1 MTHASL
7 SKNHSKKVSHAENQ
21 QERLIMIGW
30 MIGFVDGEGCFSIN
44 FIKQPNRIEKDR
56 IRKGYKTGYQISHEF
71 AITQGESSLES
82 LEKIKDFFK
91 VGNIYVNKRYDNHK
105 EHLYRYVVRKR
116 EDLVNVIIPF
126 FEKYKLRTYK
136 KENFKTFAVCMNE
149 IGKGAHLTLK
159 GFVRIAKRTENMNH
173 KKDRSQIIKIL
184 RNQTS
189 ASRRR

>member
-7 SKNHSKKVSHAENQ
+7 YKNHSKKVSHAENQ

-91 VGNIYVNKRYDNHK
+91 VGNIYVNKRYDNQ
-105 EHLYRYVVRKR
+105 
-116 EDLVNVIIPF
+116 
-126 FEKYKLRTYK
+126 
-136 KENFKTFAVCMNE
+136 KENFGTFAVCMNE